1 MAKINFSADT
11 ELGKKLSEWWQGLED
26 DRGQRAELRRAKC
39 VQDVIMLPCF
49 HRACRQFAS
58 LFGRESRWHSRMA
71 LIMGVLSNVKEI
83 PTDGVG
89 VAKQMARGDNKP
101 VVSELRFRRL
111 LQHEREELYV
121 ALIRVIRLLEGK
133 ADIHDIAQS
142 CFYWGYAVKKRWAF
156 AYFENVKN
164 N

>member
-11 ELGKKLSEWWQGLED
+11 ELGKKLSEWWRGLEN
-26 DRGQRAELRRAKC
+26 DRGQRAELRRAKN
-39 VQDVIMLPCF
+39 VQEVIMLPCF

-58 LFGRESRWHSRMA
+58 IFGRESRWQSRLA
-71 LIMGVLSNVKEI
+71 LIMGVLSHVKKI

-89 VAKQMARGDNKP
+89 VAKQMALGDKP

-111 LQHEREELYV
+111 LQCEREELYV
-121 ALIRVIRLLEGK
+121 ALIRVIRQLDGC
-133 ADIHDIAQS
+133 ADIHDLANA

-156 AYFENVKN
+156 DYYSKIN
-164 N
+164 